1 MRRRSRAGTRPR
13 GHRAR
18 PPAKNRR
25 AARTD
30 EIVALRPDDIEAL
43 RAELERSVPAAG
55 ASRWNADPED
65 VQRAVAKL
73 VLTLVEF
80 LRKLLERQAIRRME
94 ARTLTATEVESV
106 GLALMLPSH
115 VIGATGAGDVKL
127 LAAFGTLLGPGR
139 TGWAFLYS
147 AIAGGAIALIVAVRR
162 QRVRMTIA
170 RAAALLQTPGTAVA
184 EIEHPCEDNRF
195 AYAPAIVVGALAAA
209 IGL

>member
-1 MRRRSRAGTRPR
+1 LLKTFDTVAVCVIAGWGSATAAVDLRERRVPNQMTFGIATLGLLLAAFLPTGVGVVSALAGL
-13 GHRAR
+13 A
-18 PPAKNRR
+18 
-25 AARTD
+25 
-30 EIVALRPDDIEAL
+30 
-43 RAELERSVPAAG
+43 
-55 ASRWNADPED
+55 
-65 VQRAVAKL
+65 
-73 VLTLVEF
+73 
-80 LRKLLERQAIRRME
+80 
-94 ARTLTATEVESV
+94 V